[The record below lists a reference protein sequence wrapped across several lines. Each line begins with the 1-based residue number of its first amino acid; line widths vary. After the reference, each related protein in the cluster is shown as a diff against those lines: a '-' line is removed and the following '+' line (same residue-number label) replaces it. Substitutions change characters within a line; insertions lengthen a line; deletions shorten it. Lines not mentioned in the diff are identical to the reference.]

1 MEGDA
6 EANYAHFALQKLHIL
21 PSTFADMD
29 MNEKAF
35 VVASIR
41 IRVEDEKKEA
51 KKIKARKGR

>member
-21 PSTFADMD
+21 PSTFANME

-51 KKIKARKGR
+51 KKLKAKKR

>member
-6 EANYAHFALQKLHIL
+6 EANYAHLALQKLHIL
-21 PSTFADMD
+21 PSTFANME

-51 KKIKARKGR
+51 KKLQAKRR